1 MNAIHAAVGDLDQ
14 LIFMIPSSI
23 TLSLIPD
30 IFRIRVWASEVRG
43 RSSEEYSVRMERSQ
57 LANQRP

>member
-1 MNAIHAAVGDLDQ
+1 MNAAPADGGDLDQ

-23 TLSLIPD
+23 TLSLIPN

-43 RSSEEYSVRMERSQ
+43 RSEEYSVRMERSQ

>member
-1 MNAIHAAVGDLDQ
+1 MNAVHADGGDLDQ

-23 TLSLIPD
+23 TLSLIPN

-43 RSSEEYSVRMERSQ
+43 RSEEYSVRMERSQ